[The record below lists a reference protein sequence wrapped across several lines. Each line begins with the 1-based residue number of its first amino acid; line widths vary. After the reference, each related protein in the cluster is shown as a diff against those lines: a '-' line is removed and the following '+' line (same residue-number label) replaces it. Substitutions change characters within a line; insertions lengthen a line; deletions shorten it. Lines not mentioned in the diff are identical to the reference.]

1 MNKNEDWY
9 VIFNMNCEYEI
20 CRRCPKS
27 GLFKG
32 TYEECEKWI
41 EQKKNEEMIEKA
53 KNDIIKKIS
62 NLLYKDPILQTAF
75 EVICNENEKLR
86 ETIKNEIETEQKK
99 NESNTNYESLKRDL
113 IKVMNMHGID
123 TGCSTPDYILA
134 EYLIDCLKSYKK
146 MDDANRTWHG
156 LSIKAELEL

>member
-9 VIFNMNCEYEI
+9 VILNMDCRYEI

-41 EQKKNEEMIEKA
+41 EEKKNEEMIEKA
-53 KNDIIKKIS
+53 KNNIINKIS
-62 NLLYKDPILQTAF
+62 NLLVKDPILQTSF
-75 EVICNENEKLR
+75 EIICNENEKLR
-86 ETIKNEIETEQKK
+86 ETIKNELKNDQKK
-99 NESNTNYESLKRDL
+99 NESNLNDDRLKREL
-113 IKVMNMHGID
+113 SIIMNKCGID
-123 TGCSTPDYILA
+123 TECSTPDYILA

-146 MDDANRTWHG
+146 LDDANRTWHG

>member
-9 VIFNMNCEYEI
+9 VILNMDCRYEI

-53 KNDIIKKIS
+53 KNDIIKRIGS
-62 NLLYKDPILQTAF
+62 LIKDPILQMSF
-75 EVICNENEKLR
+75 EIICNENIKLK
-86 ETIKNEIETEQKK
+86 EAIKTEQEK
-99 NESNTNYESLKRDL
+99 NESNLNDESLKREL
-113 IKVMNMHGID
+113 SKIMNTHGID
-123 TGCSTPDYILA
+123 TECSTPDYILA
-134 EYLIDCLKSYKK
+134 DYLIDCLKSYNKIN
-146 MDDANRTWHG
+146 DANRTWRG
-156 LSIKAELEL
+156 LSIEGAR

>member
-1 MNKNEDWY
+1 MVKNEDFY
-9 VIFNMNCEYEI
+9 VILNMDCRYEI

-32 TYEECEKWI
+32 TFEECEKWI

-53 KNDIIKKIS
+53 KNSIIKKIS
-62 NLLYKDPILQTAF
+62 DALRKDPILQISF
-75 EVICNENEKLR
+75 ELICNENAKLR
-86 ETIKNEIETEQKK
+86 EIIKNEIDDVQKK
-99 NESNTNYESLKRDL
+99 NESNMDDENLKRDL
-113 IKVMNMHGID
+113 SKIMNSHGID
-123 TGCSTPDYILA
+123 TECSTPDYILA

-156 LSIKAELEL
+156 LSIEGELKL

>member
-1 MNKNEDWY
+1 MVKNEDWY
-9 VIFNMNCEYEI
+9 VILNMDCRYEI

-32 TYEECEKWI
+32 TFEECEKWI

-53 KNDIIKKIS
+53 KNSIIKKIS
-62 NLLYKDPILQTAF
+62 NVLLKDPILQMSF
-75 EVICNENEKLR
+75 ELICNENAKLR
-86 ETIKNEIETEQKK
+86 EIIKNEIDDVQNK
-99 NESNTNYESLKRDL
+99 NESNIDDENLKRDL
-113 IKVMNMHGID
+113 SKIMNICGID
-123 TGCSTPDYILA
+123 TECSTPDYILA

-156 LSIKAELEL
+156 LSMEGELKL

>member
-1 MNKNEDWY
+1 MVKNEDFY
-9 VIFNMNCEYEI
+9 VILNMDCRYEI

-32 TYEECEKWI
+32 TFEECEKWI

-53 KNDIIKKIS
+53 KNSIIKKIS
-62 NLLYKDPILQTAF
+62 DALRKDPILQISF
-75 EVICNENEKLR
+75 ELICNENAKLR
-86 ETIKNEIETEQKK
+86 EIIKNEIYDVQKK
-99 NESNTNYESLKRDL
+99 NESNMDDENLKRDL
-113 IKVMNMHGID
+113 SKIMNAHGID
-123 TGCSTPDYILA
+123 TECSTPDYILA

-156 LSIKAELEL
+156 LSIEGELKL

>member
-1 MNKNEDWY
+1 MKKNEDWY
-9 VIFNMNCEYEI
+9 VIFNMDCRYEI

-41 EQKKNEEMIEKA
+41 GKKKNEDMIEKA

-62 NLLYKDPILQTAF
+62 NSLKDPILQMSF
-75 EVICNENEKLR
+75 EIICNENVKLK
-86 ETIKNEIETEQKK
+86 EVIKNEMCDVQKK
-99 NESNTNYESLKRDL
+99 NESNMDDENLKQEL
-113 IKVMNMHGID
+113 SKIMNMHGID
-123 TGCSTPDYILA
+123 TECSTPDYILA

-146 MDDANRTWHG
+146 IDNANRTWHG
-156 LSIKAELEL
+156 LSIEGDLKL

>member
-9 VIFNMNCEYEI
+9 VILNMDCRYEI

-32 TYEECEKWI
+32 TFEECEKWI

-53 KNDIIKKIS
+53 KNSIIKKIS
-62 NLLYKDPILQTAF
+62 SLIKDPILQMSF
-75 EVICNENEKLR
+75 ELICNENAKLR
-86 ETIKNEIETEQKK
+86 EIIKNELDDVQKK
-99 NESNTNYESLKRDL
+99 NESNIDDETLKRDL
-113 IKVMNMHGID
+113 SKLMNIHGID
-123 TGCSTPDYILA
+123 TECSTPDYILA

-146 MDDANRTWHG
+146 LDDANRTWHG
-156 LSIKAELEL
+156 LSIESEVKL

>member
-9 VIFNMNCEYEI
+9 VILNMDCRYEI

-53 KNDIIKKIS
+53 KNSIVKKIS
-62 NLLYKDPILQTAF
+62 DILLKDPILQMSF
-75 EVICNENEKLR
+75 ELICNENAKLR
-86 ETIKNEIETEQKK
+86 EIIKNELDDVQKK
-99 NESNTNYESLKRDL
+99 NESNIDDETLKRDL
-113 IKVMNMHGID
+113 SKLMNIHGID
-123 TGCSTPDYILA
+123 TECSTPDYILA

-146 MDDANRTWHG
+146 LDNANRTWHG
-156 LSIKAELEL
+156 LSIEGELKL

>member
-9 VIFNMNCEYEI
+9 VILNMDCRYEI

-32 TYEECEKWI
+32 TFEECEKWI

-53 KNDIIKKIS
+53 KNSIIKKIS
-62 NLLYKDPILQTAF
+62 DILLKDPILQMSF
-75 EVICNENEKLR
+75 ELICNENAKLR
-86 ETIKNEIETEQKK
+86 EIIKNELNDVQKK
-99 NESNTNYESLKRDL
+99 NESNIDDETLKRDL
-113 IKVMNMHGID
+113 SKIMNIYGID
-123 TGCSTPDYILA
+123 TECSTPDYILA

-146 MDDANRTWHG
+146 LDNANRTWHG
-156 LSIKAELEL
+156 LSIESEVKL

>member
-1 MNKNEDWY
+1 MDKLRGNKEDWY
-9 VIFNMNCEYEI
+9 VILNMDCRYEI

-41 EQKKNEEMIEKA
+41 EQTKNK
-53 KNDIIKKIS
+53 
-62 NLLYKDPILQTAF
+62 
-75 EVICNENEKLR
+75 
-86 ETIKNEIETEQKK
+86 
-99 NESNTNYESLKRDL
+99 ESLKREL
-113 IKVMNMHGID
+113 SKIMNIHGID
-123 TGCSTPDYILA
+123 TACSTPDYILA

-156 LSIKAELEL
+156 LTIKGELKL